1 MSDETI
7 NLKQELPMNI
17 LVFGSNIKKLY
28 IKSLFNSN
36 KSPKFIDIYE
46 LYENSYG
53 WQFLFFSQM
62 AYISFENELD
72 KLITSLIQIWKY
84 KVILM
89 KN

>member
-17 LVFGSNIKKLY
+17 LVFGSNIKKQY

-53 WQFLFFSQM
+53 
-62 AYISFENELD
+62 
-72 KLITSLIQIWKY
+72 
-84 KVILM
+84 
-89 KN
+89 